1 MKKEVKIVIA
11 VVLAVWF
18 FVMGFEIGSYAEKK
32 KFADAQK
39 DISFSQPPVVQPDTT
54 QPTQPPVQDTTPTA
68 ADPTVPQE
76 PTVDPSTLSKEEIV
90 TKLGLYMNQLRGEQN
105 MQAHKTASV
114 YVNVVE
120 CSIPSIVG
128 MINSVIKGITDTLAP
143 EENYNFSGGQ
153 AVDAD
158 GNNVTPK
165 DVIPPKGKDF
175 SLPASGVASAK
186 AEKQGANTVYYVTLA
201 QENTNLQNPVPP
213 NHDTT
218 LGYLDIA
225 TLNLPINV
233 TKGDM
238 KYPGSTI
245 TITVDANDK
254 VISYVTKIP
263 MEGDGA
269 TTVLGKEGTATF
281 EGALDENWTFTY

>member
-32 KFADAQK
+32 KFAGVQNETTTAQPQ
-39 DISFSQPPVVQPDTT
+39 IVQPDTT
-54 QPTQPPVQDTTPTA
+54 QPTQPPVQATTPTV

-76 PTVDPSTLSKEEIV
+76 PATDLTNLSKEEIV
-90 TKLGLYMNQLRGEQN
+90 TKLGLYMNQLRTEQN
-105 MQAHKTASV
+105 MQAHKTSSV

-143 EENYNFSGGQ
+143 EENYSFSGGQ

-175 SLPASGVASAK
+175 SLPASGVASAR
-186 AEKQGANTVYYVTLA
+186 AEKQGSNTVYYITLA
-201 QENTNLQNPVPP
+201 QENTNLENPVPP
-213 NHDTT
+213 NHNTT

-263 MEGDGA
+263 MEGEGS